1 MSLFYYPTPE
11 PTPEPTLTS
20 SYGNATYAQPVNSIA
35 NSLIVMVERQSRLTR
50 ATEVIADTLLTQ
62 NTIIEGISSV
72 LQNIAMNVS
81 SISESLEHIDST
93 NINHLKVV
101 ESQLKLT
108 ERNVNSF
115 QNINNSLEL
124 TNKLHSTNN
133 EEITRIRNL
142 FKDIKNLTINKLDV
156 TNNLANSLDSIN
168 KTSSYMKDILADNL
182 KLSLNHNVDFR
193 ELITNIEDIS
203 DGIKN
208 NNVNHSRI
216 ANTLESTKDIS
227 LDNSI
232 VLQNI
237 GNTFKGIESKL
248 DGLNKSISDN
258 NISSSTV
265 PVILESIDKS
275 ISKSSHNTI
284 NLINT
289 LNHIPGVLS
298 DISSNLLEGNKINE
312 RVKDNL
318 DHMVDSMA
326 KDNDSHR
333 DLVNTVEH
341 MTGTV
346 DDIRTTYMDPIKD
359 TLKKCE
365 QHFLQFVAI
374 EDHRHHDDHIMMKQT
389 SDLQLSAYTDDYRLR
404 NRAFAFNQPNE
415 VDQAYTGQYGMEVI
429 NISRTGF
436 YNANKTT
443 VANQQLYEYLNK
455 LEEEK
460 IRAANESM

>member
-35 NSLIVMVERQSRLTR
+35 NSLIVMVERQGRLTR

-93 NINHLKVV
+93 NINHLKAV

-108 ERNVNSF
+108 ERNVNNF
-115 QNINNSLEL
+115 Q
-124 TNKLHSTNN
+124 
-133 EEITRIRNL
+133 
-142 FKDIKNLTINKLDV
+142 
-156 TNNLANSLDSIN
+156 
-168 KTSSYMKDILADNL
+168 
-182 KLSLNHNVDFR
+182 
-193 ELITNIEDIS
+193 
-203 DGIKN
+203 
-208 NNVNHSRI
+208 
-216 ANTLESTKDIS
+216 TKDIS
-227 LDNSI
+227 FDNSI

-237 GNTFKGIESKL
+237 GNTFKGIDSKL
-248 DGLNKSISDN
+248 DRLNKSISDN
-258 NISSSTV
+258 NIASSTI

-284 NLINT
+284 NLINA
-289 LNHIPGVLS
+289 LNPIPSALS

-318 DHMVDSMA
+318 DHIVDSMA